1 VAEQLGDPATPELP
15 VVWRVPPWQPAALN
29 VVAAVLLAV
38 LLYASPSAAAVVGLG
53 AGAVIAVTGAVLA
66 MRYLVVADEDGVVV
80 RRALSRHVIPWTQL
94 ASVEAV
100 VTHGVTMTVRL
111 TSTDK
116 TIVDVPPT
124 LVQPTLPTNVRK
136 AHAMVHARALQLAEL
151 AAGRRV

>member
-1 VAEQLGDPATPELP
+1 MPELP

-53 AGAVIAVTGAVLA
+53 VGALAAVTGAVLA
-66 MRYLVVADEDGVVV
+66 MRYLLVADEEGVVV
-80 RRALSRHVIPWTQL
+80 RRALSTHAIPWTHL
-94 ASVEAV
+94 ASVEAI
-100 VTHGVTMTVRL
+100 VTRGVTMTVRL
-111 TSTDK
+111 TATDK